1 MLFVHNLRA
10 SINRCTARILSIK
23 VFKRVPIMIAETLET
38 AATAEPAFSVSN
50 YEVRD
55 EDLPEFKD
63 MKFEE
68 INQLHLDHPGANDEA
83 YRTRRDHIASLSK
96 KFRETGVITDVDYNE
111 EEQNVWRIVAGRLEE
126 IQSRR
131 ASAFYLQAKRDLG
144 ISNDRIPQL
153 SEMNRRL
160 KELSNFRLAPIE
172 GLVETRAFLSW
183 LSWRTM
189 LSTQY
194 IRHASRPEY
203 TPEPDIVHEAI
214 GHIPMFTNRN
224 FTDFSQFI
232 GHGARI
238 ATDKQLEELGR
249 LYWFTV
255 EFGLIEEKGEL
266 KAYGAGLLSSFG
278 ELEHAFGDEV
288 ERRPFDLEQVINTD
302 YNYSDMQTILYV
314 IPSYAELKDAT
325 RRYIESF

>member
-1 MLFVHNLRA
+1 
-10 SINRCTARILSIK
+10 
-23 VFKRVPIMIAETLET
+23 MISETLST
-38 AATAEPAFSVSN
+38 TEPAFSISN
-50 YEVRD
+50 YEIRD
-55 EDLPEFKD
+55 EDLPAFHD

-83 YRTRRDHIASLSK
+83 YRTRRDHIANLSK
-96 KFRETGVITDVDYNE
+96 KFRETGTITDVDYSD
-111 EEQNVWRIVAGRLEE
+111 EEQGVWRFVAGQLEE
-126 IQSRR
+126 IQARR

-183 LSWRTM
+183 LSYRTM
-189 LSTQY
+189 LCTQY

-224 FTDFSQFI
+224 FADFSQFI

-238 ATDKQLEELGR
+238 ATDQQLEELGR

-278 ELEHAFGDEV
+278 ELEHAFGGEV
-288 ERRPFDLEQVINTD
+288 ERRPFNLEEVINTGYD
-302 YNYSDMQTILYV
+302 YSDMQKILYV
-314 IPSYAELKDAT
+314 IPSYTELKEVT
-325 RRYIESF
+325 KRYIESF